1 MIKIDQSSEQNILN
15 MLMEHSLVNF
25 NQVKKITEI
34 SKESGKSRLE
44 IAFDLNYADEAKVL
58 KLLSTSYSLP
68 IIDLKDHV
76 LSEDI
81 KKIIPINYIQTNS
94 LVPFDISG
102 KNIKIAIADASKLS
116 LLKNLK
122 TITGLEPELYAA
134 SISDIQSF
142 IGKLQ
147 KSENSNGKETQ
158 KKDEFESIDLSKL
171 EDVKLESSKEEKE
184 ITPIENESDVI
195 KFGHAIITEAIL
207 AGASDIHIEP
217 FKKTS
222 RVRYRVDGILISMD
236 KFSKFLN
243 ENYSAVVTRIKILS
257 KLDISERRLPQ
268 DGAIPFKYKTLEVDL
283 RISILPTNNN
293 ERVVMRILNKNA
305 GEKKIEQLGFDDND
319 LKTILKAISSSQGM
333 VLVTGPTGSGKT
345 TTLYSILKHIN
356 SPKLNILTAEDPVE
370 YEMEGIAQVQVREDI
385 GYTFATALRSF
396 LRQDPEVILIGEIR
410 DKDTVD
416 IALKA
421 ALTGHLVFS
430 TIHTND
436 AISTITRLQNMGT
449 PDYLISAALTLV
461 LAQRLIR
468 KICQEC
474 KTVDENTNLKLL
486 NSIGISPEK
495 AARAKIFK
503 GAGCAKCN
511 QTGYK
516 GRMAIYEAL
525 DISREIKQ
533 AILANVGTLEL
544 LALAKKNNFRTM
556 QEMGHDLLLSG
567 DLSFA
572 EYQRVLLV

>member
-1 MIKIDQSSEQNILN
+1 MFKIDQRSEQNIIN
-15 MLMEHSLVNF
+15 MLMDHSLVDF
-25 NQVKKITEI
+25 NQIKKITEI
-34 SKESGKSRLE
+34 SKESGKSRLQ
-44 IAFDLNYADEAKVL
+44 IAFDLNLTDEIKVL

-68 IIDLKDHV
+68 IINLKDHT

-81 KKIIPINYIQTNS
+81 KKIIPINYIETNH
-94 LVPFDISG
+94 LVPFEISG
-102 KNIKIAIADASKLS
+102 KNIKIAITDASKLS
-116 LLKNLK
+116 MLKNLK

-134 SISDIQSF
+134 SISDVQNF

-147 KSENSNGKETQ
+147 KSENINKEEIKPT
-158 KKDEFESIDLSKL
+158 EVENIDLSKL
-171 EDVKLESSKEEKE
+171 EDVTLESVKEEKE

-195 KFGHAIITEAIL
+195 KFGHAIISEAIA

-217 FKKTS
+217 FKKS
-222 RVRYRVDGILISMD
+222 ARVRYRVDGILITMD
-236 KFSKFLN
+236 KFTKFLN
-243 ENYSAVVTRIKILS
+243 ENFSAIVTRIKILS

-268 DGAIPFKYKTLEVDL
+268 DGAISFKYKNIESDL

-319 LKTILKAISSSQGM
+319 LKIILKAINSSQGM

-370 YEMEGIAQVQVREDI
+370 YEMEGIAQVQVKDDI
-385 GYTFATALRSF
+385 GYTFAAALRSF

-449 PDYLISAALTLV
+449 PDYLISAALSLV
-461 LAQRLIR
+461 LAQRLVR
-468 KICQEC
+468 KICPDC
-474 KTVDENTNLKLL
+474 KAVDENTNLKLL
-486 NSIGISPEK
+486 NSIGINPEK
-495 AARAKIFK
+495 AARSKIFK
-503 GAGCAKCN
+503 GTGCPKCN
-511 QTGYK
+511 MTGYK
-516 GRMAIYEAL
+516 GRMAIYESL
-525 DISREIKQ
+525 EITREIKQ

-544 LALAKKNNFRTM
+544 LTLAKKNNFRTM

-572 EYQRVLLV
+572 EYQRVLLI